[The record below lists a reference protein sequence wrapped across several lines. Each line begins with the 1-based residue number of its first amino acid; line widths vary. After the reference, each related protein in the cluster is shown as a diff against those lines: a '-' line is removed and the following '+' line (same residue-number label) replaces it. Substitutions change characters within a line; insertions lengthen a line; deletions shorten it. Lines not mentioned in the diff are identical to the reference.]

1 MMMRKYLICLLWLVA
16 MSMVGQPYC
25 KVRLFTLRDGLS
37 SNVITSMGQTHDQ
50 LMWFSSWN
58 GLSSYDGYIF
68 TTFSD
73 KMIHGRTLTTNR
85 FLKISMSALGNVW
98 CLTYDRQVF
107 LFDRQACRF
116 INVSEIVNRQ
126 YGKMFSC
133 QRIVALSNGYT
144 WLLSRESNTPCFRIN
159 EHVALDDDAVQMYVE
174 KKGQLKGLA
183 VYGVELCEN
192 GHEWVLTDGGATLVG
207 TQIASRV
214 PYQFVEQVGQESFFA
229 SADGRMGVYDDSK
242 KDILPLKGVVPGV
255 KHIGTLGKLDE
266 NQLVAL
272 TDRGLL
278 AYATDKHTSQFT
290 PLSDDVSSSE
300 MYVDKHHRVWV
311 IGSHGGVLLIHPATG
326 NVMRHSVVQW
336 LLPLRQSTRNFV
348 HEDARGTIWIGT
360 EDGFFGYYDEQAQQL
375 VSAQVR
381 TNAAMPSIDRWFAD
395 SFGNLWFSGEHDMAV
410 VNFGQHVFHH
420 QVLNGM
426 QQIRSISYD
435 GQGRLWV
442 GDITGHI
449 ALMDA
454 GHQLIGY
461 LGVDGKLHPQVTLF
475 SNHIYCL
482 YRDSQERMWIGTKG
496 DGLYCLM
503 PNGKLNHY
511 LHSPDDSYSLCS
523 DQIYAVHEDRQHRIW
538 VGTFE
543 RGICLMQTKD
553 GKDVFIHADNLLK
566 DYPVNDYH
574 KVRRITETPD
584 GNIIVSASNGLVAFS
599 EKFSSPSTIRFYA
612 HKHIPTDTTSLLTSD
627 VMQTCVGRNGRI
639 FVATVGG
646 GMQEVI
652 GGNPLQER
660 LKLQVINSLDLDFG
674 TILSMIEDRE
684 GRLWIG
690 CENSITLYDEE
701 NGQLQRFGPANLG
714 ELVEL
719 TEAQPAYDSRTG
731 MLVFAT
737 TSGYVYFH
745 PESVGQENNTLPLV
759 IKSVYF
765 HGSQETVHL
774 LRGDSLDVPAGM
786 RNFTVHFSALNYQ
799 DNYMI
804 RYAYML
810 EGIDHDWNYLDNEH
824 SISFSNLSHGHH
836 RLLIRSTNQYGAWVD
851 NVKTLHIYVHP
862 TFWESWIAKLLY
874 VLLTIGIFAVA
885 VWIYRLRVHAS
896 MERQLNDMKTQF
908 FTDISHRLRTP
919 LTLIGGPVTQVLEEE
934 EGLTDRARQHLQMVK
949 RNSHRMLEL
958 VNRMLTYSKEHN
970 TYISDENVGNM
981 EWVDAKTA
989 TREVNSPSMAIDN
1002 DAPSLKLLIVED
1014 NDDLRAFLV
1023 SILSSDYSVIQAEN
1037 GRKGLE
1043 KALQQ
1048 QPDFILTDV
1057 MMPEMDG
1064 LEMVHR
1070 IKENPD
1076 TSHIPIVILSAK
1088 ASFDDRME
1096 GLKAG
1101 VNDYITKPFSA
1112 TYLKQRM
1119 QNIISNQ
1126 RLVQQSNLERIN
1138 QVVDD
1143 NHGENS
1149 QHSLQLRSIN
1159 IVDSDK
1165 RMMENLLAYIEDHIA
1180 DSELKIEDLAV
1191 AVNMGRTVFY
1201 NKVKAIVGMS
1211 PVELLRHIRIQHA
1224 EEMIAKSNEPF
1235 SQIAY
1240 AVGFSDS
1247 RYFGKCFKKQTGLT
1261 PSEYREQNV
1270 VN

>member
-1 MMMRKYLICLLWLVA
+1 MMIRKHLICLLWFVA
-16 MSMVGQPYC
+16 LSVLGQPYC
-25 KVRLFTLRDGLS
+25 NVRLFTLRDGLS
-37 SNVITSMGQTHDQ
+37 SNVITSMGQTKDQ

-58 GLSSYDGYIF
+58 GLSCYDGYTF

-73 KMIHGRTLTTNR
+73 KMVHGRTLTTNR

-116 INVSEIVNRQ
+116 INVSEIVNRH
-126 YGKMFSC
+126 YGKTFSC
-133 QRIVALSNGYT
+133 QRIVSLSNGYT
-144 WLLSRESNTPCFRIN
+144 WLLSRETNTPCFRIN
-159 EHVALDDDAVQMYVE
+159 EHVALDDDAVQMYGNE
-174 KKGQLKGLA
+174 KGQLKGWA

-192 GHEWVLTDGGATLVG
+192 GHEWVLTDGGVTLVG
-207 TQIASRV
+207 TQVASRV
-214 PYQFVEQVGQESFFA
+214 PYQYVEQVGQRSFFA
-229 SADGRMGVYDDSK
+229 TTDARMGVYDDAK
-242 KDILPLKGVVPGV
+242 KDIIPLPGV
-255 KHIGTLGKLDE
+255 IRGMKHIGALGKLDK

-272 TDRGLL
+272 TDLGLL
-278 AYATDKHTSQFT
+278 TYATDKHTCQLI
-290 PLSDDVSSSE
+290 PLPDDISSSE
-300 MYVDKHHRVWV
+300 MYVDKHHRVWI
-311 IGSHGGVLLIHPATG
+311 IGNHGSVLLIHPATG
-326 NVMRHSVVQW
+326 NVIRLSVAP
-336 LLPLRQSTRNFV
+336 LLLSLRQSTRNFV
-348 HEDARGTIWIGT
+348 HEDSYGTIWIGT
-360 EDGFFGYYDEQAQQL
+360 EDGFFGFYDEQARQF

-381 TNAAMPSIDRWFAD
+381 TNTAMPSIDRWFAD

-426 QQIRSISYD
+426 QQIRSICFDNQS
-435 GQGRLWV
+435 RLWV

-454 GHQLIGY
+454 RHQLMGY
-461 LGVDGKLHPQVTLF
+461 LGADGKLHSQLTLF

-503 PNGKLNHY
+503 PNGRLNHY
-511 LHSPDDSYSLCS
+511 LHVPDNPYSLCS
-523 DQIYAVHEDRQHRIW
+523 NQIYAVHEDHQHRIW

-543 RGICLMQTKD
+543 RGICLMQTQD
-553 GKDVFIHADNLLK
+553 GKDMFIHADNLLK
-566 DYPVNDYH
+566 NYPVNDYH
-574 KVRRITETPD
+574 KVRRITETHD

-599 EKFSSPSTIRFYA
+599 EKFTSPSSIRFYA
-612 HKHIPTDTTSLLTSD
+612 HKHIPSDTTSLLTSD
-627 VMQTCVGRNGRI
+627 VMQTCVGRDERI
-639 FVATVGG
+639 YVATVGG
-646 GMQEVI
+646 GMQEVV
-652 GGNPLQER
+652 GGTPLRER
-660 LKLQVINSLDLDFG
+660 LQMKVINSLDVDYG
-674 TILSMIEDRE
+674 TILSMIEDQK

-690 CENSITLYDEE
+690 RENSITLYDKG
-701 NGQLQRFGPANLG
+701 NGQQQRFGPANLG

-719 TEAQPAYDSRTG
+719 TEAQPAFDSRTG

-737 TSGYVYFH
+737 TSGYVCFH
-745 PESVGQENNTLPLV
+745 PESVGQGNNTLPLV

-765 HGSQETVHL
+765 HGSQESVHL
-774 LRGDSLDVPAGM
+774 LRGDSLDVPAGL

-824 SISFSNLSHGHH
+824 SISFSNLSHGHY
-836 RLLIRSTNQYGAWVD
+836 RLLIRATNQYGTWGD
-851 NVKTLHIYVHP
+851 NVKTLYIYVHP

-874 VLLTIGIFAVA
+874 VLLTIGIVAVA
-885 VWIYRLRVHAS
+885 VWIYRLRMRAS
-896 MERQLNDMKTQF
+896 MERQLNNMKTQF
-908 FTDISHRLRTP
+908 FTDISHKLRTP

-934 EGLTDRARQHLQMVK
+934 GGLTATARQHLQMVK
-949 RNSHRMLEL
+949 RNSQRMLEL

-970 TYISDENVGNM
+970 TYISDENAGDKL
-981 EWVDAKTA
+981 WVDAKSTDEDNVPSSSA
-989 TREVNSPSMAIDN
+989 TGN
-1002 DAPSLKLLIVED
+1002 DVPRLRLLIVED

-1088 ASFDDRME
+1088 ASLDDRIE

-1126 RLVQQSNLERIN
+1126 RLLQQSNLEHIN

-1143 NHGENS
+1143 SQGENS
-1149 QHSLQLRSIN
+1149 QPTLQLRSIS

-1261 PSEYREQNV
+1261 PSEYRERNV
-1270 VN
+1270 G